1 MTDRTPPRRLA
12 AALAAVF
19 LCLAAGAF
27 PAPGPAS
34 AQTAKVAPASDQE
47 LRSFAAA
54 TKEIDGINRDYRGR
68 MKAAPGDSQKLQLE
82 ALDKIAERITA
93 NGLSV
98 ERYAQIAQTLKTDTA
113 VRDKVKA
120 YMAQ

>member
-1 MTDRTPPRRLA
+1 MTDRTVPRRLA
-12 AALAAVF
+12 AALAAAC
-19 LCLAAGAF
+19 LCLTAGTVAAPVPVA
-27 PAPGPAS
+27 
-34 AQTAKVAPASDQE
+34 AQAAKAAPASDQE

-54 TKEIDGINRDYRGR
+54 TKEIDGINREYRGR

-82 ALDKIAERITA
+82 ALDKIAERIEA

-98 ERYAQIAQTLKTDTA
+98 ERYSEIAQTLKTDTA